1 MWTTTRSSD
10 AEGNDATKGAEAMS
24 EKRFRFGVVGSPTT
38 GEEWIKT
45 VRQAA
50 DLGYSTVLM
59 PDGLQLPSPF
69 PSLAMAA
76 AVADIRVGTFVAA
89 APLRTPR
96 AAAWEAHTL
105 TVLTDGRFEF
115 GLGTGRPAVEQ
126 QAAEIGLPF
135 GSPKERRDQVRET
148 LDHLVKLDGD
158 RRTPIMLAAGGPR
171 ALALAAARADIV
183 SLAKDAMTPRAE
195 VAQLV
200 QDLRELAGPR
210 ADEIELAM
218 NLFAAGTREL
228 PPWTKRAA
236 GVEPEVLEASDS
248 LMMLRGT
255 PQQMADELQ
264 RRRDEFGTSYISV
277 NSLYLEDL
285 APVVELLTGK

>member
-1 MWTTTRSSD
+1 MSD
-10 AEGNDATKGAEAMS
+10 
-24 EKRFRFGVVGSPTT
+24 RIFRFGVVGSPRAGDEWTT
-38 GEEWIKT
+38 T
-45 VRQAA
+45 VRRAA

-76 AVADIRVGTFVAA
+76 AVADIRVGTFVVA

-105 TVLTDGRFEF
+105 TVLTGGRFDF
-115 GLGTGRPAVEQ
+115 GIGTGRPDAEQ
-126 QAAEIGLPF
+126 QTAEIGLRW
-135 GSPKERRDQVRET
+135 GSAKERRDQVRET
-148 LDHLVKLDGD
+148 LDQLAKLDGG

-195 VAQLV
+195 VLRLV
-200 QDLRELAGPR
+200 RDLRELAGSR
-210 ADEIELAM
+210 ADDIELAM

-255 PQQMADELQ
+255 PREMADELQ

-277 NSLYLEDL
+277 NATYLDDL
-285 APVVELLTGK
+285 APVVEMLNGK

>member
-1 MWTTTRSSD
+1 MSD
-10 AEGNDATKGAEAMS
+10 R
-24 EKRFRFGVVGSPTT
+24 RFRFGVVGSPRT
-38 GEEWIKT
+38 GAEWMAT
-45 VRQAA
+45 VRRAA
-50 DLGYSTVLM
+50 GLGYSTVLM

-76 AVADIRVGTFVAA
+76 AVADIRVGTFVVA

-105 TVLTDGRFEF
+105 TVLTDGRFDF
-115 GLGTGRPAVEQ
+115 GIGTGRPDAEQ
-126 QAAEIGLPF
+126 QTTEIGLRW
-135 GSPKERRDQVRET
+135 GSAKDRRDQVRET
-148 LDHLVKLDGD
+148 LDQLAKLDGD

-183 SLAKDAMTPRAE
+183 SLAKDAMTPRGE
-195 VAQLV
+195 VLRLV
-200 QDLRELAGPR
+200 RELRELAGSR
-210 ADEIELAM
+210 ADDIELAM

-255 PQQMADELQ
+255 PKEMADELQ

-277 NSLYLEDL
+277 NSTYLEDL
-285 APVVELLTGK
+285 APVVELLNGK

>member
-1 MWTTTRSSD
+1 MSD
-10 AEGNDATKGAEAMS
+10 
-24 EKRFRFGVVGSPTT
+24 KRFRFGVVGSPAS
-38 GEEWIKT
+38 GEAWIKT

-96 AAAWEAHTL
+96 ATAWEAHTL
-105 TVLTDGRFEF
+105 TLLTDGRFEF
-115 GLGTGRPAVEQ
+115 GLGTGRPAVEEQ
-126 QAAEIGLPF
+126 VNEIGLHF
-135 GSPKERRDQVRET
+135 GTAKERRDQVRET
-148 LDHLVKLDGD
+148 LDHLVKLDGE

-195 VAQLV
+195 IAQLV
-200 QDLRELAGPR
+200 KDLRELAGSR
-210 ADEIELAM
+210 ADDIELAM

-228 PPWTKRAA
+228 PPFTQRAA
-236 GVEPEVLEASDS
+236 GVTPEELEASDS
-248 LMMLRGT
+248 LMLLRGT
-255 PQQMADELQ
+255 TQEMADELQ
-264 RRRDEFGTSYISV
+264 RRRDDFGVSYISV
-277 NSLYLEDL
+277 NALFLEDL
-285 APVVELLTGK
+285 APVVEMLNGK

>member
-1 MWTTTRSSD
+1 MSD
-10 AEGNDATKGAEAMS
+10 RA
-24 EKRFRFGVVGSPTT
+24 FRFGVVGSPRTGAEWTT
-38 GEEWIKT
+38 T
-45 VRQAA
+45 VRRAA
-50 DLGYSTVLM
+50 ELGYTTVLM

-69 PSLAMAA
+69 PSLAIAA

-115 GLGTGRPAVEQ
+115 GIGTGRPDAEQ
-126 QAAEIGLPF
+126 QTADIGLPW
-135 GSPKERRDQVRET
+135 GSAKERRDQVRRT
-148 LDHLVKLDGD
+148 LDVLQELDGD

-200 QDLRELAGPR
+200 KDLAELAGSR
-210 ADEIELAM
+210 ADEIELAT

-236 GVEPEVLEASDS
+236 GVDPEVLEASDS
-248 LMMLRGT
+248 LMLLRGT
-255 PQQMADELQ
+255 PQEMADELQ
-264 RRRDEFGTSYISV
+264 RRRDEFGTSYITV
-277 NSLYLEDL
+277 NSMYLEDL
-285 APVVELLTGK
+285 APVVELLHGR

>member
-1 MWTTTRSSD
+1 MSD
-10 AEGNDATKGAEAMS
+10 
-24 EKRFRFGVVGSPTT
+24 KRFRFGVVGSPASGTD
-38 GEEWIKT
+38 WIKT

-96 AAAWEAHTL
+96 ATAWEAHTL
-105 TVLTDGRFEF
+105 TLLTDGRFEF

-126 QAAEIGLPF
+126 QVAEIGLRF
-135 GSPKERRDQVRET
+135 GTAKERRDQVRET
-148 LDHLVKLDGD
+148 LDHLEKLDGD

-236 GVEPEVLEASDS
+236 GVEPAELEASDS

-277 NSLYLEDL
+277 NSTYLEDL
-285 APVVELLTGK
+285 APVVALLAGK

>member
-1 MWTTTRSSD
+1 
-10 AEGNDATKGAEAMS
+10 
-24 EKRFRFGVVGSPTT
+24 
-38 GEEWIKT
+38 
-45 VRQAA
+45 
-50 DLGYSTVLM
+50 M

-69 PSLAMAA
+69 PSLAAAA
-76 AVADIRVGTFVAA
+76 AVADVRVGTFVVA

-105 TVLTDGRFEF
+105 TVLTDGRFDF
-115 GLGTGRPAVEQ
+115 GIGTGRPDAEQ
-126 QAAEIGLPF
+126 QTVEIGLRW
-135 GSPKERRDQVRET
+135 GSAKERRDQVRET
-148 LDHLVKLDGD
+148 LDQLAKLDGD

-195 VAQLV
+195 VLRLV
-200 QDLRELAGPR
+200 RDLRELAGSR
-210 ADEIELAM
+210 ADHIELAM

-236 GVEPEVLEASDS
+236 GVEPDVLEASDS

-255 PQQMADELQ
+255 PRQMADELQ

-277 NSLYLEDL
+277 NATYLDDL
-285 APVVELLTGK
+285 APVVELLNGK

>member
-1 MWTTTRSSD
+1 
-10 AEGNDATKGAEAMS
+10 MS
-24 EKRFRFGVVGSPTT
+24 NRRFRFGVVGSPRT
-38 GEEWIKT
+38 GDEWTKT
-45 VRQAA
+45 VRRAA

-115 GLGTGRPAVEQ
+115 GIGTGRPVAEQ
-126 QAAEIGLPF
+126 QTAELGLPW
-135 GSPKERRDQVRET
+135 GSAKERRDQVRQT
-148 LDHLVKLDGD
+148 LDLLRELDGE
-158 RRTPIMLAAGGPR
+158 RRTPVMLAAGGPR

-195 VAQLV
+195 VVQLV
-200 QDLRELAGPR
+200 RDLRELAGSR

-228 PPWTKRAA
+228 PPWTKQAA
-236 GVEPEVLEASDS
+236 GVDPEVLEASDS

-255 PQQMADELQ
+255 PTEMADELQ
-264 RRRDEFGTSYISV
+264 RRRDEFGASYISV
-277 NSLYLEDL
+277 NSTYLEDL
-285 APVVELLTGK
+285 APVVELLNGK

>member
-1 MWTTTRSSD
+1 
-10 AEGNDATKGAEAMS
+10 MS
-24 EKRFRFGVVGSPTT
+24 IRAFRFGVVGAPRS
-38 GEEWIKT
+38 GEEWTKT

-126 QAAEIGLPF
+126 QVAEIGLRF
-135 GSPKERRDQVRET
+135 GSAKERRDQVRET
-148 LDHLVKLDGD
+148 LDILEKLDGD
-158 RRTPIMLAAGGPR
+158 RRTPVMLAAGGPR

-195 VAQLV
+195 VLQLV
-200 QDLRELAGPR
+200 RDLHELAGSR

-218 NLFAAGTREL
+218 NLFVAGTREL
-228 PPWTKRAA
+228 PPWTKQAA
-236 GVEPEVLEASDS
+236 GVEPDVLEASDS

-255 PQQMADELQ
+255 PQEMADELQ

-277 NSLYLEDL
+277 NSTYLEDL
-285 APVVELLTGK
+285 APVVELLNGK